1 MGTLPESGERS
12 TAGRSRVDTVKYY
25 AQKSRFAGPSL
36 SPSVTNFLKSDLFRI
51 IAVFLIAYMSNKNFQ
66 VALILSIGLVTTLNF
81 IDKHNMFE
89 GFN

>member
-1 MGTLPESGERS
+1 MNLGIEKVLNNKYLAAFLSLMIAS
-12 TAGRSRVDTVKYY
+12 YAG
-25 AQKSRFAGPSL
+25 FAGPSL

-66 VALILSIGLVTTLNF
+66 IALILSIGLVTTLNF